1 MKTLLTG
8 ASGFLGS
15 YVLAHLNEAGNEVL
29 TVGRS
34 AVNGVLCDLKSEIP
48 QLEGSHEFDMVI
60 HNAGMAHKVPKTE
73 AESKAFF
80 EVNVGG
86 TKNLLEALTS
96 LKKKPRC
103 FVFVSTVAVYGVEV
117 GEGIDETH
125 ALLGVS
131 PYAKSKIEAEYLVQ
145 DWCDINAVNC
155 VILRL
160 PLVVGEQAPGNLGA
174 MEKAIRKGYYFRL
187 GSGKA
192 RRSMVNA
199 LDVARLMP
207 KLVNH
212 SGIFNLT
219 DGVHRSFAEMDELL
233 AKKHGKRVKKIP
245 VWMGRLL
252 AKVGDL
258 IPGFPLNSYRLAKLE
273 QSLTF
278 DDTRARKVLGWGNDL
293 VSDPII

>member
-8 ASGFLGS
+8 ASGFLGT
-15 YVLAHLNEAGNEVL
+15 YILAHLSEAGNEVL

-34 AVNGVLCDLKSEIP
+34 AVNGILCDLKSDVP
-48 QLEGSHEFDMVI
+48 QFDDLYEFEMVI
-60 HNAGMAHKVPKTE
+60 HNAGLAHRVPKNETE
-73 AESKAFF
+73 GKEFF

-86 TKNLLEALTS
+86 TKNLLQALTS

-131 PYAKSKIEAEYLVQ
+131 PYAKSKIEAERLVQ
-145 DWCDINAVNC
+145 DWCAVNAVNC

-174 MEKAIRKGYYFRL
+174 MEKAIQKGYYFRL

-199 LDVARLMP
+199 IDVARLMP

-212 SGIFNLT
+212 YGIFNLT

-258 IPGFPLNSYRLAKLE
+258 IPGFPLNSYRLSKLE

-278 DDTRARKVLGWGNDL
+278 DDSSARQVLGWGTDL